1 MSEKNAR
8 AAGGG
13 AHDAA
18 RRDFLKTVG
27 LATGGLVLGVALPL
41 GGRGALAAQA
51 TGAPT
56 KLNAFVEIGADGV
69 VTLYMAKT
77 EMGQGIYTGLAQIL
91 AEELEVDV
99 STVRV
104 ATAPATPEYAKA
116 YQGIHFTGGSNST
129 MTSFELLRQAGATA
143 RVMLVSAGAQRLKVP
158 ADSLHAAN
166 GYVVHGASGR
176 QLAYGALATD
186 AAAMAPPAT
195 VALKPRAQWQVIG
208 RSVARLDSRTKCDG
222 TAPFGL
228 DVRLPGMHYA
238 MIARPPVFGAKV
250 ESYDATAAKAI
261 PGVVTVVQVSQ
272 GIAVVAKHTWAAR
285 RGRDALVV
293 KWSAGDAAGFS
304 TTALARKYA
313 ELARTPGTV
322 ARSVGDVASVA
333 DPVRRLEAEYS
344 APYLSHAPIEPLNCA
359 AQFGPDGLD
368 IHTGT
373 QFQSIDHLLAAKAA
387 GLPPEKVRLHTTT
400 YLGGGFGR
408 RASAIADFVVEAI
421 EVAKASGLTV
431 QTVRSREDDMQG
443 GWYRPLGTARL
454 TAALGADGKPLA
466 WTHTAVVQPILKGT
480 AFEAYGTDKAT
491 GLDITT
497 FEGAAEIPYAIP
509 NVRVDVHEANAPVPV
524 LWWRS
529 VGHTHTAF
537 AVESFIDE
545 CAHAAQQDP
554 LAYRLALLEKHP
566 RHAAV
571 LKLAAEKAGWGSPA
585 PAGRAR
591 GLAVHHSFASYC
603 ASVVEVSLVDGR
615 PRVHRVVSAID
626 CGIAVNPRLV
636 EHQLESAITLGLSAA
651 LTEEITLEDGR
662 VQQANF
668 DTYAPLRLAEMPVV
682 EAYVVASEA
691 PPTGVGEPGLP
702 PIAPAL
708 ANALYALTGVRARRL
723 PLKHTDFTR
732 QA

>member
-1 MSEKNAR
+1 MTQKTTR
-8 AAGGG
+8 AVTGS

-18 RRDFLKTVG
+18 RRDFLKTAG

-41 GGRGALAAQA
+41 SGRGALAAKA
-51 TGAPT
+51 TGAPA
-56 KLNAFVEIGADGV
+56 KLNAFVEIGTDGV

-77 EMGQGIYTGLAQIL
+77 EMGQGIYTGLAQVL
-91 AEELEVDV
+91 AEELEVDIA
-99 STVRV
+99 TVRV

-116 YQGIHFTGGSNST
+116 YQGLHFTGGSNST
-129 MTSFELLRQAGATA
+129 MTSFDLLRQAGATA
-143 RVMLVSAGAQRLKVP
+143 RAMLLAAGATRLKVP
-158 ADSLHAAN
+158 ADSLHAKN
-166 GYVVHGASGR
+166 GHVVHAASGR
-176 QLAYGALATD
+176 KLAYGALASD
-186 AAAMAPPAT
+186 AAALPPPAN
-195 VALKPRAQWQVIG
+195 VALKTREQWQVIG
-208 RSVARLDSRTKCDG
+208 KSVARLDSRAKSDG
-222 TAPFGL
+222 TAPFGI
-228 DVRLPGMHYA
+228 DVRLPDMHFA
-238 MIARPPVFGAKV
+238 MIAHPPVFGAKV
-250 ESYDATAAKAI
+250 ESFDATAAKAV
-261 PGVVTVVQVSQ
+261 PGVVRIVQVPQ
-272 GIAVVAKHTWAAR
+272 GVAVVAKNTWAAR

-304 TTALARKYA
+304 TTALAQKYA
-313 ELARTPGTV
+313 ELSRTPGV
-322 ARSVGDVASVA
+322 LAHAVGDVATVA
-333 DPVRRLEAEYS
+333 NAAQRLEAEYA
-344 APYLSHAPIEPLNCA
+344 APYLSHAMLEPLNCA
-359 AQFGPDGLD
+359 VRIGPDGCD
-368 IHTGT
+368 VYSGT
-373 QFQSIDHLLAAKAA
+373 QFQTVDHFNAARIS

-408 RASAIADFVVEAI
+408 RANPISDFVAEAI

-431 QTVRSREDDMQG
+431 QTVRTREDDMQG
-443 GWYRPLGTARL
+443 GWYRPQGAARL
-454 TAALGADGKPLA
+454 TAALGADGRPLA

-480 AFEAYGTDKAT
+480 PFEAYGTDKKT
-491 GLDITT
+491 GLDTTT

-509 NVRVDVHEANAPVPV
+509 NVRVDIHEYRAPVPV

-537 AVESFIDE
+537 VIESFIDE
-545 CAHAAQQDP
+545 CAHAAKQDP

-571 LKLAAEKAGWGSPA
+571 LKLAAEKAGWGTPA

-591 GLAVHHSFASYC
+591 GLAVHHSFASYS
-603 ASVVEVSLVDGR
+603 ASVVEVSLVDGK

-626 CGIAVNPRLV
+626 CGTAVNPRLV
-636 EHQLESAITLGLSAA
+636 EHQLESAVTLGLSAA

-668 DTYAPLRLAEMPVV
+668 DTYVPLRLAEMPVV
-682 EAYVVASEA
+682 EAHVVPSEA

-702 PIAPAL
+702 PVAPAL

-732 QA
+732 KA